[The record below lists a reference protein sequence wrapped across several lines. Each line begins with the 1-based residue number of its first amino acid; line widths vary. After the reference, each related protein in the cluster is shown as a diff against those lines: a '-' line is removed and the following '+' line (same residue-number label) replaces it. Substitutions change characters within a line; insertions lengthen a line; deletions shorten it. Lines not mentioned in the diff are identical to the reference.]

1 MCRYDAEQHNSLTT
15 TQKHNTTKQADGP
28 GSVTRRTRVLLL
40 LANFGPFV
48 AIIVTAFLA
57 YAMEQWGVGPDVI
70 GKVPQVRAMRVQLV
84 R

>member
-1 MCRYDAEQHNSLTT
+1 M
-15 TQKHNTTKQADGP
+15 
-28 GSVTRRTRVLLL
+28 TRRTRVLLL

-70 GKVPQVRAMRVQLV
+70 GKVPQVRAMRVAVGALTGPHTREWNV
-84 R
+84 T